1 MLKRFLFL
9 GLNLCLCF
17 FLSAQENFSAATGV
31 SLLHNFSPQQQFNAI
46 GHTIQAT
53 LHFSPA
59 QSAYAWIEYY
69 TEGKFKNNFTATAK
83 SPLLSPQ
90 QINFVATGRLAYR
103 QFSIGWKHYFNGSYS
118 NDNSVNVYGLAG
130 FGFLFATV
138 SNTFS
143 TDVDT
148 TQYSLATASG
158 SGTVRKLTFDVG
170 LGAERSLSGNLY
182 LFADVRSWLPAS
194 SNPSPY
200 LHNQRNVPLP
210 LMLSAGLRILLGS
223 VY

>member
-1 MLKRFLFL
+1 MKRFLFFSL
-9 GLNLCLCF
+9 SLNLCLF
-17 FLSAQENFSAATGV
+17 ASAQENFSAATGV
-31 SLLHNFSPQQQFNAI
+31 SLLHNFSPRQQFNAV
-46 GHTIQAT
+46 GHTIHLSA
-53 LHFSPA
+53 HFSPT
-59 QSAYAWIEYY
+59 QSAYAWVEYY
-69 TEGKFKNNFTATAK
+69 TEGKFKNDFIATAK

-90 QINFVATGRLAYR
+90 QIALVATGRLAYR
-103 QFSIGWKHYFNGSYS
+103 HFSIGWKHYFKGSYS

-143 TDVDT
+143 TNVDT

-170 LGAERSLSGNLY
+170 LGAERSLAGNIY

-210 LMLSAGLRILLGS
+210 FMLSAGLRILLGS
-223 VY
+223 VD